1 MINIFNLFLTLFF
14 FWALFAYSND
24 NLSWLY
30 IVFGLVASIATSFT
44 AWKIKIINKHSRFL
58 FLHLGFYKH
67 FLGLIF
73 SSFFQSLLIIFRVT
87 ISSFK
92 IDPKIYSLPI
102 KNLNNAQLV
111 LLIPTINL
119 MPGVLF
125 VGFEDQKIIIFGL
138 GDSYVKKLDL
148 DKIINNLEKVNDS
161 RLV

>member
-73 SSFFQSLLIIFRVT
+73 SSFFQSLLIIFRVA

-92 IDPKIYSLPI
+92 IDPKINTSS
-102 KNLNNAQLV
+102 NNTNTTNTTESNN
-111 LLIPTINL
+111 TICTQIW
-119 MPGVLF
+119 
-125 VGFEDQKIIIFGL
+125 DTIFGT
-138 GDSYVKKLDL
+138 
-148 DKIINNLEKVNDS
+148 N
-161 RLV
+161 